1 MQFLLKI
8 PLPVGLNFFFFL
20 TQHFRACKKLT
31 AQIRY
36 LFAYLLWMC
45 IFFSPKQQESGRKK
59 KMSGF
64 SKFSIP
70 LISSTN
76 QISFMAFFQGHMH
89 MTTLVFSRLFAF
101 SSQNRI
107 TSHLCYWF
115 RSEFLLVL
123 RCHCNLFFWVSNS
136 EKKCNCMF
144 HLAWWLVSRV
154 WLFTD
159 QWEICWHF
167 PPYQHRCLTL
177 AGYLTA
183 VDFPIFHLR
192 G

>member
-1 MQFLLKI
+1 MLVKSWLHKF
-8 PLPVGLNFFFFL
+8 G
-20 TQHFRACKKLT
+20 T
-31 AQIRY
+31 
-36 LFAYLLWMC
+36 YLLIYYRC
-45 IFFSPKQQESGRKK
+45 AYSFPQNSKNQEEKK

-89 MTTLVFSRLFAF
+89 MTALVFSRLFAF